1 MRVCVC
7 GGGGGACA
15 CVLVRA
21 HVLVCLGLW
30 RGARNKLIL
39 LSEAL
44 GVNFKKDGQWQSE
57 NRPSLFE
64 ASLKR
69 CLVLLNFSDE
79 QVRDVTEAPPQE
91 RTKGKARKGG
101 TPWHEAGRGAGPWPR
116 APRPTRPRARQEAGR
131 GAGTWHEAGWRAA
144 PWPARGGGGR
154 G

>member
-21 HVLVCLGLW
+21 HVLVCLGF
-30 RGARNKLIL
+30 KLIL

-101 TPWHEAGRGAGPWPR
+101 TPWHEAGWGAGPW
-116 APRPTRPRARQEAGR
+116 QEAGW